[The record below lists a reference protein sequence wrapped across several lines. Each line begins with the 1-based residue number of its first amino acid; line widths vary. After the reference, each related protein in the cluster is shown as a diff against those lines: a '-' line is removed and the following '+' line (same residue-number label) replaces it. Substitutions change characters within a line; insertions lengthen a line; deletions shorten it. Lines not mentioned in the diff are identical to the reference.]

1 MTYKYPPN
9 YNPHRIKVRDL
20 VRRKRDLHPYALH
33 NYGIVKA
40 KLISG
45 KDPAPCIEMVNPYA
59 AYSPSLGL
67 GRNILGESYVQ
78 TILRVGQTISWD
90 DKGCGVVFD
99 IIIEFDDIKVKAFGE
114 WGSLQEISIK
124 EIVPFELEIQFGGDE
139 ILSIDWH
146 WRGLEFRSDDELQS
160 LDDRHY
166 GNSHPIHCEE

>member
-1 MTYKYPPN
+1 MTNKYPPN

-20 VRRKRDLHPYALH
+20 VRRKKDLYINPLH
-33 NYGIVKA
+33 NYGIVKE

-45 KDPAPCIEMVNPYA
+45 KDPAPCLEMVNPYA
-59 AYSPSLGL
+59 P
-67 GRNILGESYVQ
+67 NQTTKDILGESYVQ

-146 WRGLEFRSDDELQS
+146 WRALEFRSDDELQS